1 MRFPVRILNQ
11 GSNCNE
17 VAASIVLVILA
28 ITCADY
34 IAIQF
39 GICWVYRTRVASMEG
54 GNVPPGNILPGGGD
68 STRCTKQKF
77 IFTLGWV
84 WCGGGDYNVA
94 CEMV

>member
-28 ITCADY
+28 ITCADN

-54 GNVPPGNILPGGGD
+54 GNAPPGNILPGGGIQLAVQSRSSSLPWD
-68 STRCTKQKF
+68 GF
-77 IFTLGWV
+77 GV
-84 WCGGGDYNVA
+84 EVA
-94 CEMV
+94 TIT

>member
-28 ITCADY
+28 ITCADN

-54 GNVPPGNILPGGGD
+54 GNAPRQHFAGGAVQSRSSSLPWDGFG
-68 STRCTKQKF
+68 
-77 IFTLGWV
+77 V
-84 WCGGGDYNVA
+84 EVA
-94 CEMV
+94 TIT